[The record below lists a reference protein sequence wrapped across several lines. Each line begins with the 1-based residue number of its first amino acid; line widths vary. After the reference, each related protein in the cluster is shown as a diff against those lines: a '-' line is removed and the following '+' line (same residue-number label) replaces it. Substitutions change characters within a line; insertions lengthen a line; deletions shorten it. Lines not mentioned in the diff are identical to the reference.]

1 MTFRTT
7 RAGLQLSLLLALCWG
22 AAPTPALAFATEGEA
37 TPFLLETITVAGPFA
52 APARIVVAESR
63 LEEGKAY
70 TEDELRLAIYRIQR
84 LPFIVDADFALQR
97 GSERG
102 AYELVI
108 TARPARRFFYEHS
121 VEFTSF
127 NQRLNLDTSGLS
139 SEVRTPGLV
148 GVRQFVG
155 TTGVLFAALDSQ
167 EGVQLGFIR
176 YDLLGRGAVASVA
189 YSRTECCS
197 EEVLPFGIDPNLALW
212 IWDQSGRAS
221 VDLAVPLGDNQSLR
235 FSASDRRGD
244 ANQRRGVFDPF
255 LPTDDFLLERNGTLV
270 YDRAGVR
277 WAFDSSDDPV
287 VPTRG
292 TTLSAGFE
300 GSWFRARD
308 LERFE
313 LTENGFTITP
323 LPPFEGREVAAVA
336 AATHHFPVTVKQ
348 TVSVSG
354 RVSAGKSRVDNLS
367 TFSGVP
373 QRSRFDTFSAS
384 AGALHSFRIFRQRS
398 RQDFGDLRLETGAEV
413 GREWVSPSFDLPD
426 NPLNRFQ
433 VSMALLYRNAWGR
446 LRFALTYLFL
456 GGEERR
462 RRG

>member
-1 MTFRTT
+1 MTLRI
-7 RAGLQLSLLLALCWG
+7 RARLRLGLALALSWIAPLAPAP
-22 AAPTPALAFATEGEA
+22 AAEGEA
-37 TPFLLETITVAGPFA
+37 PPFLLERITVAGPFA
-52 APARIVVAESR
+52 APARIVIAESR

-70 TEDELRLAIYRIQR
+70 TEDELRLAVYRIQR
-84 LPFIVDADFALQR
+84 LPFIVDADFALER

-121 VEFTSF
+121 LEVTSF
-127 NQRLNLDTSGLS
+127 NQRLNLDTTGMSN
-139 SEVRTPGLV
+139 EVRTPGLV
-148 GVRQFVG
+148 GIRQFVG

-167 EGVQLGFIR
+167 EGVQLGFVR

-189 YSRTECCS
+189 YSHTQCCS
-197 EEVLPFGIDPNLALW
+197 QEVLPFGIDPNLALW
-212 IWDQSGRAS
+212 VWGQSGRVS
-221 VDLAVPLGDNQSLR
+221 IDLAVPLVGNHSLR

-244 ANQRRGVFDPF
+244 ASERRGVFDSF
-255 LPTDDFLLERNGTLV
+255 QADNGFLLEGDGTLV
-270 YDRAGVR
+270 YDRTALR
-277 WAFDSSDDPV
+277 WVFDSSDDPV

-292 TTLSAGFE
+292 TTVSAGVE
-300 GSWFRARD
+300 SAWFRAHD
-308 LERFE
+308 LERRE
-313 LTENGFTITP
+313 PTGAGTSITP

-336 AATHHFPVTVKQ
+336 EATHHFPVTLRQ
-348 TVSVSG
+348 TLSVTG

-373 QRSRFDTFSAS
+373 QRSRFDAYSAS
-384 AGALHSFRIFRQRS
+384 AGARHSFRIWRQRS

-433 VSMALLYRNAWGR
+433 VSVGMLYRNAWGR
-446 LRFALTYLFL
+446 LRFALSYLFL
-456 GGEERR
+456 GGEQRR
-462 RRG
+462 